1 MADTPLRIVLD
12 TNVLYAGLY
21 SASGKSHQ
29 LLRAIADGRVRI
41 ALSTPLLF
49 EYEDVLKRNQAV
61 LGLSDVEVDLVLD
74 NLCALADFQAVYFLW
89 RPCLPDASDDMVLE
103 LADAAQVL
111 PIVSFN
117 ARDFGPA
124 SRFGI
129 EIVTPKILLER
140 LP

>member
-1 MADTPLRIVLD
+1 MNPTLP
-12 TNVLYAGLY
+12 
-21 SASGKSHQ
+21 KH
-29 LLRAIADGRVRI
+29 LL
-41 ALSTPLLF
+41 
-49 EYEDVLKRNQAV
+49 
-61 LGLSDVEVDLVLD
+61 

-129 EIVTPKILLER
+129 EIVTPKILLES